1 MNLGKLLED
10 EGQLGVQVVEGIG
23 LALLTIS
30 RSNSSVGT
38 LLPPMFTEITL
49 PVVLLNLIFVASES
63 FLFVP
68 SRIRS
73 SPSAFQEPIIGLS
86 SDLGVTVT
94 PRKEPSAFNVELN
107 TPPCVPGS
115 DIMYCPESSVCFDDF
130 NSGLVSDA
138 GVEFSNLPHPTSTTA
153 VIVVIRYFMD
163 VFFVM
168 RRSLLFKPSRTGRR
182 AAKASSTAGS
192 PDELKILNMTYKV
205 IFSQQEQIS
214 FNCSDSR
221 STILYAATGS
231 VMLKT
236 NAAPMWR
243 FEIAGMGD
251 RFTVNQHLRSRPTIK
266 DLQ

>member
-1 MNLGKLLED
+1 MISILAWYPMLE
-10 EGQLGVQVVEGIG
+10 
-23 LALLTIS
+23 
-30 RSNSSVGT
+30 SS
-38 LLPPMFTEITL
+38 
-49 PVVLLNLIFVASES
+49 
-63 FLFVP
+63 
-68 SRIRS
+68 SRIS
-73 SPSAFQEPIIGLS
+73 H
-86 SDLGVTVT
+86 
-94 PRKEPSAFNVELN
+94 
-107 TPPCVPGS
+107 TPPAPRLRLLLS
-115 DIMYCPESSVCFDDF
+115 DISWTC
-130 NSGLVSDA
+130 
-138 GVEFSNLPHPTSTTA
+138 
-153 VIVVIRYFMD
+153 
-163 VFFVM
+163 FFVM

-221 STILYAATGS
+221 STILYAASWS